1 MTTTRSA
8 LSETDIRLLVKGA
21 EPEERAM
28 VAHRLCRHMD
38 RAVLSDDERAE
49 AHKILR
55 LMARD
60 AAEQVRRALAV
71 TLKSSPLIPRD
82 IANRLARD
90 VESIAVPMLNYSPV
104 FSDGDLAEIVRI
116 GGPVRQNAVA
126 RRPVLSETVTSVI
139 AEVAAP
145 EAVRAACENK
155 GAAFTEQGL
164 QTAID
169 RFEASETVLAS
180 IALRGALPASVS
192 ERLVTLITGELRER
206 LISGHGVTPQT
217 ALAVAIGTRERASLD
232 LVEQASRAADL
243 PAFVAHLRRGQRL
256 TASLLLRGL
265 ANGQMSFFE
274 WGLAELSGVPHHR
287 TWLMVHDAG
296 DLGLKAIYERAG
308 LPGRLLPAFRAA
320 VDAFHAMDFDGRPD
334 DLQRFQR
341 RMLER
346 FLSQP
351 LAMSA
356 EDADYLLDKI
366 DQLTPPLEADHEAAH
381 AAEYEAAHEVEYEV
395 EYEAAAT
402 AHAA

>member
-1 MTTTRSA
+1 MNTTRSA
-8 LSETDIRLLVKGA
+8 LSDGDIRLLVKGA

-38 RAVLSDDERAE
+38 RANLTEEERAE

-82 IANRLARD
+82 VANRLARD

-104 FSDGDLAEIVRI
+104 FSDDDLAEIVRI

-126 RRPVLSETVTSVI
+126 RRPVLTETVTGAI
-139 AEVAAP
+139 AEFGAP
-145 EAVRAACENK
+145 EAVRSACENK
-155 GAAFTEQGL
+155 GAAFNEKGF

-169 RFEASETVLAS
+169 RFEASESVLAS
-180 IALRGALPASVS
+180 IALRNALPASVS

-206 LISGHGVTPQT
+206 LIAGHDVTPQT

-232 LVEQASRAADL
+232 LVEQAARAADL

-265 ANGQMSFFE
+265 ANGQMTFFE

-351 LAMSA
+351 QSMSI
-356 EDADYLLDKI
+356 EDTDYLLDKM
-366 DQLTPPLEADHEAAH
+366 DELYPPHEAEAEQH
-381 AAEYEAAHEVEYEV
+381 AA
-395 EYEAAAT
+395 
-402 AHAA
+402 

>member
-8 LSETDIRLLVKGA
+8 LSDNDIRLLVKGA
-21 EPEERAM
+21 EPEERAL

-38 RAVLSDDERAE
+38 RATLTDEERAE

-60 AAEQVRRALAV
+60 AAEQVRRALAI

-82 IANRLARD
+82 VANRLARD

-104 FSDGDLAEIVRI
+104 FSDDDLAEIVRL
-116 GGPVRQNAVA
+116 GGPVRQGAVA
-126 RRPVLSETVTSVI
+126 RRPVLSEKVTSII

-155 GAAFTEQGL
+155 GAAFSEKGL

-180 IALRGALPASVS
+180 IALRNALPASVS

-206 LISGHGVTPQT
+206 LISGHDVTPQT

-256 TASLLLRGL
+256 TASLLLRAL

-320 VDAFHAMDFDGRPD
+320 VDAFHAMDFDGRPG

-351 LAMSA
+351 QAMSA
-356 EDADYLLDKI
+356 EDTDYLLDEI
-366 DQLTPPLEADHEAAH
+366 DQLSAPPEAEPETRPE
-381 AAEYEAAHEVEYEV
+381 AEYEAP
-395 EYEAAAT
+395 AT

>member
-1 MTTTRSA
+1 MTTTTRSA
-8 LSETDIRLLVKGA
+8 LHEADIRLLVKGA
-21 EPEERAM
+21 EPEERAL

-38 RAVLSDDERAE
+38 RATLTDEERAE

-60 AAEQVRRALAV
+60 AAEQVRRALAI

-82 IANRLARD
+82 VANRLARD

-104 FSDGDLAEIVRI
+104 FSDDDLAEIVRL
-116 GGPVRQNAVA
+116 GGPVRQGAVA
-126 RRPVLSETVTSVI
+126 RRPVLSEKVTSII

-155 GAAFTEQGL
+155 GAAFSEKGL

-180 IALRGALPASVS
+180 IALRNALPASVS

-206 LISGHGVTPQT
+206 LISGHDVTPQT

-256 TASLLLRGL
+256 TASLLLRAL

-320 VDAFHAMDFDGRPD
+320 VDAFHAMDFDGRPG

-351 LAMSA
+351 QAMSA
-356 EDADYLLDKI
+356 EDTDYLLDEI
-366 DQLTPPLEADHEAAH
+366 DQLSAPPEAEPETRPE
-381 AAEYEAAHEVEYEV
+381 AEYEAP
-395 EYEAAAT
+395 AT

>member
-8 LSETDIRLLVKGA
+8 LSDDDIRLLVKGA

-38 RAVLSDDERAE
+38 RATLNDEERAE

-82 IANRLARD
+82 VANRLARD

-104 FSDGDLAEIVRI
+104 FSDDDLAEIVRV
-116 GGPVRQNAVA
+116 GGPVRQSAIA
-126 RRPVLSETVTSVI
+126 RRPVLSVAVTGVI
-139 AEVAAP
+139 AEVAEP

-155 GAAFTEQGL
+155 GASFNEKGL

-180 IALRGALPASVS
+180 IALRNALPASVS

-232 LVEQASRAADL
+232 LVEQAARAADL
-243 PAFVAHLRRGQRL
+243 PAFVAHLRKGQRL

-320 VDAFHAMDFDGRPD
+320 VDAFHAMDFDGQPD

-351 LAMSA
+351 QAMSA
-356 EDADYLLDKI
+356 EDTDYLLDKI
-366 DQLTPPLEADHEAAH
+366 DQLSATPEAELEID
-381 AAEYEAAHEVEYEV
+381 VEMDLV
-395 EYEAAAT
+395 AT

>member
-8 LSETDIRLLVKGA
+8 LSDSDIRLLVKGA
-21 EPEERAM
+21 EPEERAL

-38 RAVLSDDERAE
+38 RTNLTDEERAE

-82 IANRLARD
+82 VANRLARD
-90 VESIAVPMLNYSPV
+90 VETIAVPMLNYSPV
-104 FSDGDLAEIVRI
+104 FSDDDLAEIVRV
-116 GGPVRQNAVA
+116 GGPVRQSAVA
-126 RRPVLSETVTSVI
+126 RRPVLSEQVTSVI

-145 EAVRAACENK
+145 EAVRTACENK
-155 GAAFTEQGL
+155 GASFTEKGL

-180 IALRGALPASVS
+180 IALRSALPASVS

-206 LISGHGVTPQT
+206 LISGHDVSPQT

-232 LVEQASRAADL
+232 LVEQAARAADL
-243 PAFVAHLRRGQRL
+243 PTFVAHLRKGQRL
-256 TASLLLRGL
+256 TASLLLRAL

-320 VDAFHAMDFDGRPD
+320 VDAFHAMDFDGQPG

-351 LAMSA
+351 QAMSA
-356 EDADYLLDKI
+356 EDTDYLLDKI
-366 DQLTPPLEADHEAAH
+366 DQLTAQPEMEVEIDVEMELEAAH
-381 AAEYEAAHEVEYEV
+381 AA
-395 EYEAAAT
+395 
-402 AHAA
+402 

>member
-1 MTTTRSA
+1 MTTTTRSA
-8 LSETDIRLLVKGA
+8 LSDGDIRLLLKGA
-21 EPEERAM
+21 EPEERAL
-28 VAHRLCRHMD
+28 VAHRLCRHID
-38 RAVLSDDERAE
+38 RANLTDEERAE
-49 AHKILR
+49 AHQILR

-71 TLKSSPLIPRD
+71 TLKASPLIPRD
-82 IANRLARD
+82 VANRLARD
-90 VESIAVPMLNYSPV
+90 VESIAVPVLNFSPA
-104 FSDGDLAEIVRI
+104 FRDEDLAEIVRV
-116 GGPVRQNAVA
+116 GGPVRQCAVA
-126 RRPVLSETVTSVI
+126 RRPVLSEKVTEVI
-139 AEVAAP
+139 CETGVQ
-145 EAVRAACENK
+145 EAVQTVCENQ
-155 GAAFTEQGL
+155 GAAFAEKGL

-169 RFEASETVLAS
+169 RFAASEAVLAS
-180 IALRGALPASVS
+180 IALRDALPASVT
-192 ERLVTLITGELRER
+192 ERLVTLVTGELRER
-206 LISGHGVTPQT
+206 LVSDHSLTPQT

-232 LVEQASRAADL
+232 LVEQAVRAADL

-296 DLGLKAIYERAG
+296 ELGLKAIYERAG

-320 VDAFHAMDFDGRPD
+320 VDAFHATEFDGRPD
-334 DLQRFQR
+334 DLRRFQR

-351 LAMSA
+351 LAMSK

-366 DQLTPPLEADHEAAH
+366 DQLSLEAVTVVDAESQAA
-381 AAEYEAAHEVEYEV
+381 
-395 EYEAAAT
+395 
-402 AHAA
+402 